1 MSTYKCPECGSPI
14 NLNERHCA
22 NCDYD
27 VTDAEYAGVAPQPV
41 APHAEKP
48 QAPQMPTPQS
58 PASTA
63 GIDSIMAHGNV
74 DVSTHH
80 SEDKS
85 THNIDNSVKESF
97 QFPKIIRD
105 CRDGV

>member
-48 QAPQMPTPQS
+48 QAPQMPTSQS

-63 GIDSIMAHGNV
+63 GRVRMMR
-74 DVSTHH
+74 ST
-80 SEDKS
+80 
-85 THNIDNSVKESF
+85 SF
-97 QFPKIIRD
+97 FFKAATAKATAK
-105 CRDGV
+105 